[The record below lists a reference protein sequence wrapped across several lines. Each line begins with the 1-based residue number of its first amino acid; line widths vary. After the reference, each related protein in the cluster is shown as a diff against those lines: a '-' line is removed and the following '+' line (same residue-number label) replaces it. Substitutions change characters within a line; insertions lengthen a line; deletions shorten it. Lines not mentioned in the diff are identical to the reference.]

1 MSVLV
6 WLTMACAVDEV
17 PGSAPA
23 ALHFVRGGVL
33 DAAGHLVEMEWKP
46 GESVTVAGVTTVA
59 PKLAEC
65 VALGSVPLGDMS
77 RMVVAGAPAPDT
89 DLAFSPDGS
98 RLAIGSF
105 GGEVVVV
112 DVATRA
118 VVARRQLAEAMVRRV
133 AWSEDGATL
142 YAGEQSPDATLHA
155 LDSGTLVD
163 RWTVD
168 LADRVG
174 HSALPAGEDL
184 YGVYTLPGI
193 YGLDVLPGGDLLVAA
208 AHGWTDASGT
218 RANRS
223 QVVRFGAD
231 GSLRAAWPDEPGDM
245 VILHPE
251 VDVPGKRI
259 AVPVTRS
266 ASGPDPAGLPIGG
279 LQLLA
284 LDSLAPAGS
293 LVVSP
298 LTPWFTTT
306 YVWQAQDVDV
316 AHDTVMLGLG
326 DGRVVFGGL
335 DGTVRIT
342 LAGGSP
348 VLAGDVPIA
357 ASVGHG
363 FLREDE
369 AVYLTSGT
377 NIPWGAAAPDLRPPT
392 AHPNE
397 NGLWVVGLDG
407 TPRWSFHG
415 PWAVQGLTLAPDGR
429 TLVVG
434 AGERMTDNRRD
445 LYGALIF
452 DLGGEAR
459 GGEARL
465 LATCSTEGPVF
476 FRQAVS
482 VEGVIALA
490 ESPYPT
496 GDGGVA
502 GAYRVG
508 LFR

>member
-193 YGLDVLPGGDLLVAA
+193 YGLDVLPGVTCLSPPRTAGRMRRERGPIARKSFGSVRTARSA
-208 AHGWTDASGT
+208 RPGRTNPGTWSSCTPKWTS
-218 RANRS
+218 RAN
-223 QVVRFGAD
+223 A
-231 GSLRAAWPDEPGDM
+231 LRC
-245 VILHPE
+245 
-251 VDVPGKRI
+251 R
-259 AVPVTRS
+259 
-266 ASGPDPAGLPIGG
+266 
-279 LQLLA
+279 
-284 LDSLAPAGS
+284 
-293 LVVSP
+293 
-298 LTPWFTTT
+298 
-306 YVWQAQDVDV
+306 
-316 AHDTVMLGLG
+316 
-326 DGRVVFGGL
+326 
-335 DGTVRIT
+335 
-342 LAGGSP
+342 
-348 VLAGDVPIA
+348 
-357 ASVGHG
+357 
-363 FLREDE
+363 
-369 AVYLTSGT
+369 
-377 NIPWGAAAPDLRPPT
+377 
-392 AHPNE
+392 
-397 NGLWVVGLDG
+397 
-407 TPRWSFHG
+407 
-415 PWAVQGLTLAPDGR
+415 
-429 TLVVG
+429 
-434 AGERMTDNRRD
+434 
-445 LYGALIF
+445 
-452 DLGGEAR
+452 
-459 GGEARL
+459 
-465 LATCSTEGPVF
+465 
-476 FRQAVS
+476 
-482 VEGVIALA
+482 
-490 ESPYPT
+490 
-496 GDGGVA
+496 
-502 GAYRVG
+502 
-508 LFR
+508 